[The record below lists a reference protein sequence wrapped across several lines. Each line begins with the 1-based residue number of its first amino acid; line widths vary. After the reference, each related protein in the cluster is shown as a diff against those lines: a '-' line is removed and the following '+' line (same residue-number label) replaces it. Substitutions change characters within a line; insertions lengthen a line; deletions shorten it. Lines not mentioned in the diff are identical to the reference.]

1 MIAGITGHQNLGDRG
16 TISWVENCLMQEIPK
31 YHITKGLTCL
41 AIGADQLF
49 AEVLEKFYISYIA
62 IVPCDGYNQTF
73 DTERAQKNYH
83 SYLIKADDTVN
94 CNFPAPSE
102 EAFYAA
108 GKYIVD
114 HCDIL
119 FAIWNGKAAKGLGGT
134 GDIVEYA
141 KLKKK
146 GIVHINPVTREI
158 KIINRGF

>member
-1 MIAGITGHQNLGDRG
+1 MIAGVTGHQNLGDQE
-16 TISWVENCLMQEIPK
+16 TISWVEDCFIQEIPK

-49 AEVLEKFYISYIA
+49 VGVLEKFYIPYIA
-62 IVPCDGYNQTF
+62 IIPSDGYEGTF
-73 DTERAQKNYH
+73 ENENTREDYV
-83 SYLIKADDTVN
+83 SYLVKADDTIKL
-94 CNFPAPSE
+94 NFSSPTE

-134 GDIVEYA
+134 GDVVKYA
-141 KLKKK
+141 KVKKK
-146 GIVHINPVTREI
+146 RIVHINPVTRKI
-158 KIINRGF
+158 KILK

>member
-1 MIAGITGHQNLGDRG
+1 MIAGITGHQNLGDQE
-16 TISWVENCLMQEIPK
+16 TISWVEDCLIQEIPK

-49 AEVLEKFYISYIA
+49 AEVLETFYIPFIA
-62 IVPCDGYNQTF
+62 IIPCDGYEQTF
-73 DTERAQKNYH
+73 NKKITQESYF
-83 SYLIKADDTVN
+83 SYLSKAEDTIKL
-94 CNFPAPSE
+94 NFPEPSE

-141 KLKKK
+141 RRKKRR
-146 GIVHINPVTREI
+146 VAHINPVTREI
-158 KIINRGF
+158 EILK